1 MTQVSRKEK
10 TAKRHSRAR
19 KKISGSSERPRL
31 AVHRSNKHIAA
42 QIINDVESRTLV
54 AVASYSKEFK
64 GRIKGTDK
72 AGAEAVG
79 KAIAEK
85 AKAEG
90 LSKVVFDCGGNL
102 YHGRVQAL
110 ADAARKAG
118 LEF

>member
-1 MTQVSRKEK
+1 MAQLTRKQR
-10 TAKRHSRAR
+10 TTKRHFRAR
-19 KKISGSSERPRL
+19 KKLSGNTERPRL
-31 AVHRSNKHIAA
+31 AVCRSNKHISA
-42 QIINDVESRTLV
+42 QIINDVESKTIC
-54 AVASYSKEFK
+54 AVTSYSTDLRE
-64 GRIKGTDK
+64 RIKGSDK

-85 AKAEG
+85 AKALGVE
-90 LSKVVFDCGGNL
+90 KVVFDCGGNL